1 MLCPK
6 CTSKT
11 GVKDSRTSKQGITRR
26 RACEKCGYRFTTEEK
41 IVNTKPT
48 RAAKKRQEKKQPVK
62 IVKKFHSPV
71 KKNDFD
77 DIWAD
82 LTDDELEAGLFDG
95 SIQIDD

>member
-1 MLCPK
+1 
-6 CTSKT
+6 
-11 GVKDSRTSKQGITRR
+11 VKQ
-26 RACEKCGYRFTTEEK
+26 
-41 IVNTKPT
+41 KPT
-48 RAAKKRQEKKQPVK
+48 RAYKRRQEKKQPVK

-71 KKNDFD
+71 KKKDFD

>member
-1 MLCPK
+1 
-6 CTSKT
+6 
-11 GVKDSRTSKQGITRR
+11 VKDSRAGEQSITRR

-41 IVNTKPT
+41 VVNTKPT
-48 RAAKKRQEKKQPVK
+48 RAYKKRQEKKQPVK

-71 KKNDFD
+71 KKDDFD

-95 SIQIDD
+95 SIKIDD